1 MSEANEYELLYVVHA
16 RKPVDEVPAVIEWV
30 SGLVTEAGGEVLS
43 VDDWGRR
50 RLAYPID
57 HELEGSYVLTTLTLP
72 PEGPRGVEAQLVISE
87 DIIRHLLTRGII
99 PSDRDLSVD
108 ESAPAVAATEPAV
121 ATEPVTA
128 GPAATEPVAAE
139 PVATEPVTAE
149 AAESEPVTAE
159 PAASEPAAAEPAAS
173 EPATSPAE
181 AETVTT
187 AEAETAPDGA
197 PEPTPA
203 TSGAE

>member
-108 ESAPAVAATEPAV
+108 EGSDPLVARDHTRH
-121 ATEPVTA
+121 TA
-128 GPAATEPVAAE
+128 GRFLGGGEGRGLSCVHGRISCKQPW
-139 PVATEPVTAE
+139 
-149 AAESEPVTAE
+149 S
-159 PAASEPAAAEPAAS
+159 
-173 EPATSPAE
+173 
-181 AETVTT
+181 
-187 AEAETAPDGA
+187 
-197 PEPTPA
+197 
-203 TSGAE
+203 